1 MSFVMLKCGILFE
14 VRTGFLNIIYASL
27 GFKGLEN
34 INLAYLKSKVKQS
47 LYTPWRRLGGE
58 EV

>member
-1 MSFVMLKCGILFE
+1 MVLVLVLIRIK
-14 VRTGFLNIIYASL
+14 NIHNKA
-27 GFKGLEN
+27 K
-34 INLAYLKSKVKQS
+34 KKVKQS

>member
-1 MSFVMLKCGILFE
+1 MILG
-14 VRTGFLNIIYASL
+14 V
-27 GFKGLEN
+27 
-34 INLAYLKSKVKQS
+34 KSKKKKKVKQS